1 MDQKC
6 CLCFA
11 DVLPSDNKFKHY
23 CHFPHVPTRRDPEG
37 QLAHYDCM
45 LSYCL
50 ANQNEQIVQVPCC
63 KKIIGLLALRDH
75 LHKQLILPST
85 NEYHVRFEHEG
96 YDAER
101 PIRFHTVAVPRAVH
115 IALHGNA
122 AYANDV
128 VPQGRMH
135 LHPVT
140 QPAAVLLQPLR
151 RRITAFHERILDTVE
166 ETDRRITAFGTRVRE
181 TPLRTLVNRYVENT
195 VYSYTMDFAVAT
207 LFFQFC
213 HTIGIIPPR
222 FIVTIITVSSFAAVF
237 GTRGWTGGGRDQIE
251 IKNKDDLKKCIEML
265 QSRKDILYCHIQ
277 MEENEKLLEKFAN
290 ENRSVVANITVENFK
305 IPIQDKIDSKSKRTP
320 KQSSRTGRYSP
331 LLSSRRQTSR
341 RRTSRSTRNTRY
353 SKTPNYSSNSMT
365 AIAA

>member
-6 CLCFA
+6 CVCFA

-23 CHFPHVPTRRDPEG
+23 CHLPHVPTRRDPEG
-37 QLAHYDCM
+37 QPAHYDCM

-50 ANQNEQIVQVPCC
+50 SNQHDQIVHVPCC
-63 KKIIGLLALRDH
+63 KKIISLLALREH
-75 LHKQLILPST
+75 LHKQLLLPRT
-85 NEYHVRFEHEG
+85 NEYHVRFDHQG
-96 YDAER
+96 YDER
-101 PIRFHTVAVPRAVH
+101 PIRFNTVAVPRAVH

-122 AYANDV
+122 MYANDA
-128 VPQGRMH
+128 VPQGRMP

-140 QPAAVLLQPLR
+140 QPVSVLLQPLR

-181 TPLRTLVNRYVENT
+181 TPLRTLNRYVENT

-207 LFFQFC
+207 LFIQFC

-222 FIVTIITVSSFAAVF
+222 FILTIITVSSFAAVF
-237 GTRGWTGGGRDQIE
+237 GTRGWTGGGPDQIE

-277 MEENEKLLEKFAN
+277 MEGNEKMLEKFAK
-290 ENRSVVANITVENFK
+290 ETRSVLANITVENFK
-305 IPIQDKIDSKSKRTP
+305 IPFDINSFTKSKSKRTP
-320 KQSSRTGRYSP
+320 SKRSSKYLRVRTT
-331 LLSSRRQTSR
+331 RRPTSR
-341 RRTSRSTRNTRY
+341 RRSNRY
-353 SKTPNYSSNSMT
+353 SKNYSSNSMT